1 MIQQSVLDHVNALLR
16 ESDDELLNYIRLAA
30 REEYKRRGGL
40 MIEFGPKEQP

>member
-16 ESDDELLNYIRLAA
+16 ESDDELFNHIRVSV

-40 MIEFGPKEQP
+40 LIEFGPKEQP